1 MIVHAPEISVGA
13 DGEVSLSA
21 RVEPRAPGLLPPG
34 FERLWFGVPR
44 EHQDHVSHGC
54 DAFAAALILSA
65 MALGEDLEVR
75 GPLSPRLFRGLHEYQ
90 KVLHAWE
97 PHNFKIVDIR
107 CEGFLPTD
115 HAGRE
120 PAGAA
125 CSFSGGVD
133 SFYTLWSHL
142 PRNEVAGQPPLT
154 HALFIHGVDIPLDD
168 EKTCSET
175 RQTYTNALGELGI
188 ELLLVRTNV
197 RTMTHFL
204 GGVDWHMAYGGA
216 IAGMALLFGPL
227 LRRFYFPSAHTYEN
241 LVRSGA
247 HPVTDHLFSTETL
260 EVCHDGAGATRAEKT
275 LAVAELPTSYKLLR
289 VCTNIA
295 AREGGLDNCCRC
307 GKCLRTMVLLEAAG
321 VLGRY
326 ETFPEPLDRARL
338 RRLSYFTDVD
348 RSYARQNAEVV
359 AALGRADLAR
369 DVRLGLARGL
379 VPSWI
384 YAVPALRELARETKK
399 RAAAGRNRGP
409 RQPAEDDAPASG
421 REARNTP
428 TSQRAG
434 TPSG

>member
-1 MIVHAPEISVGA
+1 MFYDDDA
-13 DGEVSLSA
+13 DL
-21 RVEPRAPGLLPPG
+21 
-34 FERLWFGVPR
+34 
-44 EHQDHVSHGC
+44 
-54 DAFAAALILSA
+54 
-65 MALGEDLEVR
+65 
-75 GPLSPRLFRGLHEYQ
+75 
-90 KVLHAWE
+90 
-97 PHNFKIVDIR
+97 
-107 CEGFLPTD
+107 
-115 HAGRE
+115 
-120 PAGAA
+120 
-125 CSFSGGVD
+125 
-133 SFYTLWSHL
+133 SHL
-142 PRNEVAGQPPLT
+142 DGKTVAIIGYGSQGHA
-154 HALFIHGVDIPLDD
+154 HALNLKDSGV
-168 EKTCSET
+168 
-175 RQTYTNALGELGI
+175 
-188 ELLLVRTNV
+188 NV
-197 RTMTHFL
+197 VV
-204 GGVDWHMAYGGA
+204 G
-216 IAGMALLFGPL
+216 
-227 LRRFYFPSAHTYEN
+227 LREG
-241 LVRSGA
+241 SG
-247 HPVTDHLFSTETL
+247 ST
-260 EVCHDGAGATRAEKT
+260 A
-275 LAVAELPTSYKLLR
+275 
-289 VCTNIA
+289 A

-348 RSYARQNAEVV
+348 RSYARQNAEAV